1 MSDDA
6 TSSDPY
12 PSVDRAEAEAWAL
25 SLITAAHYGLD
36 EYVGLSQAPP
46 PGGVAAL
53 ASVACASIQEAA
65 DAKGVSADGLLKSFC
80 TLLSAT
86 NSFEG

>member
-1 MSDDA
+1 MSDDQ
-6 TSSDPY
+6 TPCDPY
-12 PSVDRAEAEAWAL
+12 PSIDRAEAEAWAL
-25 SLITAAHYGLD
+25 SVLTAAHYGLD
-36 EYVGLSQAPP
+36 EYVELSQSPP

-86 NSFEG
+86 NALDG